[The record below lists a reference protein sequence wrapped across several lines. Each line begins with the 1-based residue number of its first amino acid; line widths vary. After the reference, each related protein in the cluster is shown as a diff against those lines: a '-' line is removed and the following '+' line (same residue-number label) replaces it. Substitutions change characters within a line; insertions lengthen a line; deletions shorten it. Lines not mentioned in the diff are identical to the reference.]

1 MVVVG
6 ELRSWMFVD
15 RNFYGSHAL
24 DVVKG
29 ILRASAVD
37 APSQPSESR
46 THVVVYIP
54 TRSFEVVLD
63 KLPLA
68 FLKDIGE
75 LRFEG

>member
-1 MVVVG
+1 MVIVC

-29 ILRASAVD
+29 ILRASAMD
-37 APSQPSESR
+37 APSQPSESGA
-46 THVVVYIP
+46 HVLGHVP

-68 FLKDIGE
+68 LLEDIGD
-75 LRFEG
+75 LSF